1 MTESQKETIKFYTT
15 NDYLL
20 INGLL
25 WKESS
30 ETIDAFIKL
39 INDDGR
45 GVIQEALELTPEIR
59 WNCSKEE
66 GEVLL
71 KMYQRRFP
79 LIENEYIKKEIIERA
94 KQDIKNMMD
103 ILQPLNKDMVL
114 YRNINKKYSIKM
126 EEGKIIN
133 YLGFSS
139 CSLVPHISKDAMY
152 GVTNS
157 TLLEIIVPKGT
168 PVIRLDQMTDIQN
181 EEDEV
186 IISPITFLVTK
197 VDNKNNKIYLTCIN
211 EVD

>member
-168 PVIRLDQMTDIQN
+168 PVIRLDQMADIQN

-186 IISPITFLVTK
+186 IISPIKFLVTK